1 MDWNKIVAEIKE
13 TGMTQS
19 EIADHCGVS
28 AGTLSELCSGKV
40 MEPKWSKGDAL
51 IKLHEERCNVKQVA

>member
-1 MDWNKIVAEIKE
+1 MDWNKIVSEIKE

-19 EIADHCGVS
+19 EIAEIIDVA

-40 MEPKWSKGDAL
+40 TEPKWSKGDAL
-51 IKLHEERCNVKQVA
+51 LALHAERTKRKAA

>member
-1 MDWNKIVAEIKE
+1 MDWNKIVSEIKE

-19 EIADHCGVS
+19 EIADHIEVS

-40 MEPKWSKGDAL
+40 VEPKWSKGDAL
-51 IKLHEERCNVKQVA
+51 LKLHEERCLSKRAA